1 VEKLTQGIKMPSIVL
16 TTTKSASNVPWV
28 NTSKTDYSNISES
41 DYKTY
46 ITPYWNFVRSLTG
59 FQSITNSVTDTTAT
73 VTISFDTSDNA
84 NNALV
89 QIANGSNQVV
99 ANRNTLYRQTMDKMG
114 VSNNYSYMISINQ

>member
-1 VEKLTQGIKMPSIVL
+1 MPSIVL

-99 ANRNTLYRQTMDKMG
+99 ANRNTLYRETMSKMG
-114 VSNNYSYMISINQ
+114 ISNNYSYMISINQ